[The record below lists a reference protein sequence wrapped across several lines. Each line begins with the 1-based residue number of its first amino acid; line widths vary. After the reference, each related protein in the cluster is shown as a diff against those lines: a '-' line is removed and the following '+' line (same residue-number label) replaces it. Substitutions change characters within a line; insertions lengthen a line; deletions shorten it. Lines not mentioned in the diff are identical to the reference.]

1 MLRNIWVCV
10 LLLSPLSVRAE
21 DPFAAMKPLM
31 GTWLVDRD
39 CRVYKDRVLVVFKRL
54 PKTVLVEF
62 RDPKKPSISWGKADV
77 VEVGQEDR
85 FRVFTALPG
94 HPIMKFMGGKPIQ
107 GTLTVADDEDEPEGP
122 GKDHITVSSKVS
134 VLSSLLTV
142 KLRDNYKR
150 ATFIFK
156 ADSPLGSQQ
165 CRGAGVKQP
174 VAKK

>member
-1 MLRNIWVCV
+1 MVRNIWVCL

-39 CRVYKDRVLVVFKRL
+39 CGVYKDRVLVVFKRL
-54 PKTVLVEF
+54 TKTVLVEF
-62 RDPKKPSISWGKADV
+62 RDPKKPSSSWGKADV

-94 HPIMKFMGGKPIQ
+94 HPIMKFMGNKPIQ

-165 CRGAGVKQP
+165 CRGSGVKQP
-174 VAKK
+174 AAKK

>member
-1 MLRNIWVCV
+1 MLRHICV
-10 LLLSPLSVRAE
+10 VALLLAPLSSRAE

-39 CRVYKDRVLVVFKRL
+39 CKVYKDKVLVVFKRL
-54 PKTVLVEF
+54 AKTVLVEF
-62 RDPKKPSISWGKADV
+62 RDPKKPASRWGKADV
-77 VEVGQEDR
+77 VEVGEEDR
-85 FRVFTALPG
+85 FRVFTSVPG
-94 HPIMKFMGGKPIQ
+94 HPITKFLGSKPIQ

-122 GKDHITVSSKVS
+122 GKDYITVSSRVS

-165 CRGAGVKQP
+165 CRGAGVKRA
-174 VAKK
+174 AKK